1 MEEVPS
7 ILPTNVGGR
16 GTVVGEATVSVSN
29 MGGRGNGLDK
39 APVSVS
45 LNVGDRGR
53 DLDAVSG
60 GTSHGLGAGQLTGS
74 SGRPVRGGN
83 GIVGYMHD
91 FEAADR
97 KVGDITFVF
106 SCYVIHFVAGIC
118 ITSFGFVITLASIA
132 IHYRNSV

>member
-7 ILPTNVGGR
+7 TLPTNMGGR

-29 MGGRGNGLDK
+29 MGGRGSGLEE
-39 APVSVS
+39 ASVSVPVD
-45 LNVGDRGR
+45 VGDRGR

-74 SGRPVRGGN
+74 SGRPVRGSN
-83 GIVGYMHD
+83 GIIGYIHD

-118 ITSFGFVITLASIA
+118 NSAFVFVITLASIA
-132 IHYRNSV
+132 IYHRNSV